1 MVKKDTVLQNV
12 RSVDGGVCRKQ
23 GFTLIEL
30 LVVIAI
36 IAILAAIL
44 FPVFARARENARR
57 SSCQSNLK
65 QLGLAS
71 MQYSQDHDDRF
82 VPAYSPNLAQTPP
95 DGRYWF
101 NEGNDPNGNWVW
113 PQILYSY
120 HKSIQVFNCPSM
132 NEYMEKPY
140 YGHYGANA
148 FIVGKSAYG
157 AYYNEIHT
165 AAVPSAAGTYL
176 FMDSGVYALDSY
188 YAQNP
193 SSAFYLPGAGEAG
206 ISCTGA
212 AAVFAKDCRS
222 GRHFGG
228 NNVAFVDGH
237 VKWLKSSVMV
247 KEATQFNPSTHAKS
261 AWDPFAENS

>member
-1 MVKKDTVLQNV
+1 MIKKKIVSQNAGKV
-12 RSVDGGVCRKQ
+12 GGVTYRKH

-36 IAILAAIL
+36 IGILAAIL

-57 SSCQSNLK
+57 ASCQSNLK

-71 MQYSQDHDDRF
+71 MQYSQDHDGRF
-82 VPAYSPNLAQTPP
+82 VPAYSPNAAQTPP
-95 DGRYWF
+95 DGIYWF
-101 NEGNDPNGNWVW
+101 AEGADPNWVW
-113 PQILYSY
+113 PQILHPY

-132 NEYMEKPY
+132 NEYMHKPY

-157 AYYNEIHT
+157 AYFNEIHT

-176 FMDSGVYALDSY
+176 FMDSGVYALDAY

-193 SSAFYLPGAGEAG
+193 SGGFYLPGAGEAG

-212 AAVFAKDCRS
+212 AAIFTKDCQT

-237 VKWLKSSVMV
+237 VKWLKSAVMI
-247 KEATQFNPSTHAKS
+247 KEAQQFNPSTHAKS
-261 AWDPFAENS
+261 AWDPFAEN

>member
-1 MVKKDTVLQNV
+1 MVRKDTVLQNV
-12 RSVDGGVCRKQ
+12 RPVGIGVCRKQ

-36 IAILAAIL
+36 IGILAAIL

-71 MQYSQDHDDRF
+71 MQYSQDYDGRF
-82 VPAYSPNLAQTPP
+82 VLSISPNAAQTPP
-95 DGRYWF
+95 DGIYWF
-101 NEGNDPNGNWVW
+101 NEGADPNWVW
-113 PQILYSY
+113 PQLLHPY

-132 NEYMEKPY
+132 NEYMHKPY

-148 FIVGKSAYG
+148 FIVGRSAYG
-157 AYYNEIHT
+157 AYLNEIHT
-165 AAVPSAAGTYL
+165 AAIPSAAGTYL
-176 FMDSGVYALDSY
+176 FMDSGVYNIDSY

-193 SSAFYLPGAGEAG
+193 SGGFYLPGAGDAG
-206 ISCTGA
+206 ISCTA
-212 AAVFAKDCRS
+212 AAAIFSKDCRT

-237 VKWLKSSVMV
+237 VKWLKSSVMI

-261 AWDPFAENS
+261 AWDPFADNS

>member
-1 MVKKDTVLQNV
+1 MVKEDSVSQNV
-12 RSVDGGVCRKQ
+12 RPVDGGVYRNQ

-71 MQYSQDHDDRF
+71 MQYSQDYDGRF
-82 VPAYSPNLAQTPP
+82 VPVYSLNPGQTPP
-95 DGRYWF
+95 DGIYWF
-101 NEGNDPNGNWVW
+101 DAPRTEWVW
-113 PQILYSY
+113 PQILYPY
-120 HKSIQVFNCPSM
+120 HKSIKVFNCPSM
-132 NEYMEKPY
+132 NAYEHKPY
-140 YGHYGANA
+140 YGNYGANA
-148 FIVGKSAYG
+148 YIVGRSAYS
-157 AYYNEIHT
+157 AYLNEIHT
-165 AAVPSAAGTYL
+165 ASVVSAAGTYL
-176 FMDSGVYALDSY
+176 FMDSGVYNPDSHWAL
-188 YAQNP
+188 NP
-193 SSAFYLPGAGEAG
+193 SGGFYLPGAGDAG
-206 ISCTGA
+206 RSCAGA
-212 AAVFAKDCRS
+212 ADIFRKDCQT

-247 KEATQFNPSTHAKS
+247 KEATQFDPSTHAKS
-261 AWDPFAENS
+261 AWDPFADNS